1 MRSPSPARSRLLVAL
16 LALLV
21 AAPSARGSAQ
31 TPGITVGAPAPS
43 WAEVIDP
50 PPPRAEHVGALE
62 QLLFDQQSQLSPEA
76 QVDFHRVAYR
86 VATTAGLASG
96 SQISIEVSSREEL
109 VWHWARRV
117 RDGVATDVLAQD
129 RVRVIQPEA
138 RLDDGLYDERRSAL
152 LFVEDVRVGDVID
165 YAYSLREDS
174 SLLGGR
180 NASRIPIGWPGA
192 RRVRFAARWP
202 RDRAVRTRLHELP
215 RDYHVVESD
224 GALRV
229 DALDVPLA
237 ELADDAPAWIVGAP
251 WVEISEFAAWSD
263 VERWARPLYAID
275 DLDAVLANVPMDRLR
290 AAGARDAQIEAA
302 LQFVQDEV
310 RYLGVEVAHNA
321 IVPHAPAEVAR
332 RRYGDCKDK
341 ALLLVAIL
349 RGLGVQ
355 AEPALAST
363 TSGAS
368 LDDALPSPYAFDHV
382 VVRIHLD
389 GGPVWVDATRTFERG
404 PLRDRPALTVRRA
417 LPIGGPEQT
426 LVEVPLP
433 IAAEPTQIVDER
445 YVVAGAQSSLRATTL
460 YRGPHAARL
469 RSFADARRTESIG
482 ESALDFYR
490 ELGLDVRVR
499 EPLRI
504 EDDARRGTV
513 TVHEHYSLDEFWAVE
528 ERGLDAWAVIDH
540 LPVPSESRP
549 PGPLALPHPVHVVH
563 RVSVANDRGWQI
575 QNEHEVVET
584 EELRVSRRVTVRGRE
599 LEIEVRLQTLAD
611 HVPADRVE
619 VYRERA
625 LAADALARYS
635 VIEHAEPSSWSR
647 AIPWIVLGIPVLVVL
662 GVIALGALRRR
673 LGTRRSRAFRRMQS
687 FAGGESAQ
695 AAIEV
700 RDRDEAER
708 EHRTARCCGARVE
721 GGQWSQAQLGGARL
735 FVHAATCASCG
746 RAHRRY
752 YRQRDAA

>member
-1 MRSPSPARSRLLVAL
+1 M
-16 LALLV
+16 
-21 AAPSARGSAQ
+21 
-31 TPGITVGAPAPS
+31 I
-43 WAEVIDP
+43 EP
-50 PPPRAEHVGALE
+50 PPPRAEHESALE

-76 QVDFHRVAYR
+76 QIDFHRVAYR
-86 VATTAGLASG
+86 VSTTAGLASG

-109 VWHWARRV
+109 VWHWVRRI
-117 RDGVATDVLAQD
+117 RDGVATDVLARE
-129 RVRVIQPEA
+129 RVRVIQPES

-152 LFVEDVRVGDVID
+152 LFVEDVRVGDIID
-165 YAYSLREDS
+165 HAYSLREDT
-174 SLLGGR
+174 SLFGGLH
-180 NASRIPIGWPGA
+180 ASRIPIGWPGA
-192 RRVRFAARWP
+192 RRVHFAAHWP
-202 RDRAVRTRLHELP
+202 SDRAVLTQVHEMP
-215 RDYHVVESD
+215 RGYRVVKTD

-237 ELADDAPAWIVGAP
+237 DLADDAPSWIVGAP

-275 DLDAVLANVPMDRLR
+275 DLDAVLANVPMDRIR
-290 AAGARDAQIEAA
+290 AAGDRDAQVEAA

-321 IVPHAPAEVAR
+321 VVPHAPAEVAR

-349 RGLGVQ
+349 AGLGVV

-363 TSGAS
+363 TAGVSIDG
-368 LDDALPSPYAFDHV
+368 ALPSPATFDHV
-382 VVRIHLD
+382 VVRIHL
-389 GGPVWVDATRTFERG
+389 GGQSVWVDATRTLERG
-404 PLRDRPALTVRRA
+404 PAQSRPALTVRRA
-417 LPIGGPEQT
+417 LPIGGPERT

-433 IAAEPTQIVDER
+433 IAAEPTQFVDER
-445 YVVAGAQSSLRATTL
+445 YVVAGAQSTLRAMTV

-469 RSFADARRTESIG
+469 RSYADAGRTESIG
-482 ESALDFYR
+482 EGALEFYR
-490 ELGLDVRVR
+490 ELGLDVRAL

-504 EDDARRGTV
+504 EDDARDGTV
-513 TVHEHYSLDEFWAVE
+513 TVHERYALDEFWAVE
-528 ERGLDAWAVIDH
+528 ERRLDAWAVIDH

-549 PGPLALPHPVHVVH
+549 PGPLVLPYPIHVVH
-563 RVSVANDRGWQI
+563 RVSVANDRGWDI
-575 QNEHEVVET
+575 ENEHEVVET
-584 EELRVSRRVTVRGRE
+584 EELRVSRRVSVRGRE
-599 LEIEVRLQTLAD
+599 LEIEVSLQTLAD
-611 HVPADRVE
+611 HVPAERLE
-619 VYRERA
+619 AYRERA

-635 VIEHAEPSSWSR
+635 VIEHAEPSPWR
-647 AIPWIVLGIPVLVVL
+647 RVIPWIVLGIPVLVVV
-662 GVIALGALRRR
+662 GVLAVGALRRR

-700 RDRDEAER
+700 GDRDEAER
-708 EHRTARCCGARVE
+708 EHRVARCCGAHVE

-735 FVHAATCASCG
+735 FVHSATCPSCG